1 MARYRFVEKSPAG
14 ATVLQYPK
22 TGEPIA
28 QEFAPEIGGL
38 AYAIE
43 YAKGHGKRQ
52 DLADHYI
59 KTEVVYFGVVVYTIT
74 PEKVS

>member
-1 MARYRFVEKSPAG
+1 MARYRFAEKSPAG

-28 QEFAPEIGGL
+28 QEFDPQIGGL
-38 AYAIE
+38 ASAIKYADS
-43 YAKGHGKRQ
+43 HGKRQ
-52 DLADHYI
+52 DLADYYI